1 MSDSEQ
7 LAIYQLHIFILGIS
21 PMIWRRVKI
30 RSDSTIADLHYIIQI
45 AMGWTDSHLH
55 RFIIHGKQYGI
66 AQIGGIWFPD
76 DAREIKLSDFGWRA
90 KERFLYEYDL
100 GDNWQ
105 HQIRVEAILTPKSNC
120 VYPVCIGG
128 KRACPPEDCGGPW
141 EFMAQRQEYWVG
153 YIANRLNEI
162 INEGDIPG
170 NIEEIY
176 ELRQWLMVD
185 YFDSKKVNYRLKQY
199 ATGERES
206 MLFEQGIV

>member
-1 MSDSEQ
+1 MSDSKQ

-21 PMIWRRVKI
+21 PMVWRRVKI

-45 AMGWTDSHLH
+45 AMGWTNSHLH

-66 AQIGGIWFPD
+66 AQIGGIWFSD
-76 DAREIKLSDFGWRA
+76 DPRVVKLSNFGWRA
-90 KERFLYEYDL
+90 KERFIYEYDF

-120 VYPVCIGG
+120 FYPVCSGG
-128 KRACPPEDCGGPW
+128 QRACPPEDCGGSW

-162 INEGDIPG
+162 MDEGDLPG

-176 ELRQWLMVD
+176 ELRQWLMAD
-185 YFDSKKVNYRLKQY
+185 HFDLKKVNYRLKQY

>member
-45 AMGWTDSHLH
+45 AMGWTNSHLH

-66 AQIGGIWFPD
+66 VQIEGIWFSD
-76 DAREIKLSDFGWRA
+76 DPREVKLSNFGWRMR
-90 KERFLYEYDL
+90 ERFIYEYDF

-120 VYPVCIGG
+120 FYPVCSGG
-128 KRACPPEDCGGPW
+128 QRACPPEDCGGSW

-162 INEGDIPG
+162 MNEGDLPG

-185 YFDSKKVNYRLKQY
+185 HFDSKKVNYRLKQY